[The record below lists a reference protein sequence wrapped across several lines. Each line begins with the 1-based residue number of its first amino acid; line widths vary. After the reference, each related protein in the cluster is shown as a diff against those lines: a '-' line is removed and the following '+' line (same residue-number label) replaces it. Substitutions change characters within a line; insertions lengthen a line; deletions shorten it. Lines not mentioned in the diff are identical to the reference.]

1 MQHAFPH
8 DIDPYG
14 AYAESAGRDGFI
26 AQYPH
31 PFLLF
36 ARSRLW
42 DATFL
47 KARNIDSSGGTV
59 VVKNPTYDT
68 EGGLALV
75 SGIKKRNDVESTQK
89 GIVLGRATNNDIVV
103 PVASVSSI
111 HANFNAPAQG
121 GGAWTVTD
129 LESSNSTFLNDAKI
143 SAYNPMP
150 VADGDYLRFGGNLL
164 CWFITAPRFYELLT
178 HPAELKNHTDP

>member
-1 MQHAFPH
+1 MHQAFPH
-8 DIDPYG
+8 DIEPYG
-14 AYAESAGRDGFI
+14 VYAKQSGRDGFL
-26 AQYPH
+26 AQYQN

-47 KARNIDSSGGTV
+47 KARNINSSGGTV

-75 SGIKKRNDVESTQK
+75 SFIKKRTDVEAS
-89 GIVLGRATNNDIVV
+89 GDGVVLGRATNNDIVV

-111 HANFNAPAQG
+111 HANFNPPAQG
-121 GGAWTVTD
+121 GAWTITD

-143 SAYNPMP
+143 TAYSPMP

-164 CWFITAPRFYELLT
+164 CWFITAPRFYDLLMSPDELR
-178 HPAELKNHTDP
+178 KHTDP

>member
-1 MQHAFPH
+1 MYHAFPH
-8 DIDPYG
+8 DIEPYG
-14 AYAESAGRDGFI
+14 DIGRQQGRDGFV
-26 AQYPH
+26 AQFPH

-36 ARSRLW
+36 SRSRLW

-47 KARNIDSSGGTV
+47 KARSIDSSGGTV
-59 VVKNPTYDT
+59 VVRNPTYDT

-75 SGIKKRNDVESTQK
+75 SGIKKRQDVESPGA

-111 HANFNAPAQG
+111 HANFNAPANEG
-121 GGAWTVTD
+121 SWTITD

-143 SAYNPMP
+143 TAYSPMP

-164 CWFITAPRFYELLT
+164 CWFITSPRFFDLLMD
-178 HPAELKNHTDP
+178 EDLLRQHTDP

>member
-1 MQHAFPH
+1 MHHAFPH
-8 DIDPYG
+8 DIEPYG
-14 AYAESAGRDGFI
+14 EIAGARDEAAFV
-26 AQYPH
+26 ADFPH

-47 KARNIDSSGGTV
+47 RARNIDSSGGTV
-59 VVKNPTYDT
+59 VVTNPTYDT

-75 SGIKKRNDVESTQK
+75 SGIKKRQDVESSSS
-89 GIVLGRATNNDIVV
+89 GVVLGRATGNDIVV

-111 HANFNAPAQG
+111 HANLNPPAAG
-121 GGAWTVTD
+121 GSWTITD

-143 SAYNPMP
+143 TAYNPMP
-150 VADGDYLRFGGNLL
+150 LANGDYLRFGGNLL
-164 CWFITAPRFYELLT
+164 CWFITSARFYQLLGS
-178 HPAELKNHTDP
+178 PEQLAQHTDP